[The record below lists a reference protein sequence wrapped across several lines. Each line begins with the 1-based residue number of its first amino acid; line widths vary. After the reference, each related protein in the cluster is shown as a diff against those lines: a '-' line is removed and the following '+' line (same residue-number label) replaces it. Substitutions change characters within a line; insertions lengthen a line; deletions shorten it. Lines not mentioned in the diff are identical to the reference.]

1 MTLIC
6 RNSGSDKWLK
16 TIILHNL
23 ILKQVECMLSQQERV
38 AVISKSNVSYILS
51 FFSGTSS
58 SQALAADDSMEQQ
71 TIVIPE
77 GISRGELSKFGS
89 GKSLHVTTW
98 L

>member
-6 RNSGSDKWLK
+6 RNSGPDKWLK

-23 ILKQVECMLSQQERV
+23 ILKQVECMLSQQECV
-38 AVISKSNVSYILS
+38 PVISKSNVSYILS

-77 GISRGELSKFGS
+77 GISRGELSKLG
-89 GKSLHVTTW
+89 GRKSLHVTTW